1 MVEDKRPDW
10 CDQQY
15 FIPAVGRRD
24 KKKHPQTTQGQ
35 RSLPPT
41 VGTTHRSRKRTYSK
55 VIKKKTRCEGIS
67 DSDVSICPL
76 PSHNKG
82 KDQPHRV
89 S

>member
-1 MVEDKRPDW
+1 MAPDKGTDRCYQW
-10 CDQQY
+10 HNLS
-15 FIPAVGRRD
+15 AVGRRD

-67 DSDVSICPL
+67 DSDVSDPL
-76 PSHNKG
+76 PSAESYKE
-82 KDQPHRV
+82 
-89 S
+89 